1 MTMTADS
8 NFLFRCYR
16 APNNGPSYSRQLDKT
31 AVVIGSMAWFRWTSL
46 LLIIPQLAW
55 ARNPLPV
62 PPIPPANPETPAPV
76 PDLGQQPPPPQDNKP
91 HVKWS
96 VTDFRAQKYE
106 PGSAFA
112 AGSRYRTGEDRKT
125 LQTPGLLMRVP
136 LE

>member
-1 MTMTADS
+1 MV
-8 NFLFRCYR
+8 
-16 APNNGPSYSRQLDKT
+16 
-31 AVVIGSMAWFRWTSL
+31 AVRWVSL
-46 LLIIPQLAW
+46 LLIIPSLAW
-55 ARNPLPV
+55 ARSSLPV
-62 PPIPPANPETPAPV
+62 PPIPPADHETPAPV
-76 PDLGQQPPPPQDNKP
+76 PNPDQQPPPPQDNKP